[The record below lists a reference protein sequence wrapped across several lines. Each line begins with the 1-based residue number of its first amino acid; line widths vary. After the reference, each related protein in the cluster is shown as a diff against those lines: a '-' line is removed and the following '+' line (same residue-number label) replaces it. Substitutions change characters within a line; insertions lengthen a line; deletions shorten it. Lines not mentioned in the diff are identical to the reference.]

1 MSNVRAMLQGIPFS
15 DVTRLAVMMAFCG
28 RIELINVVRTAIPTE
43 MTADVGPKDRTENG
57 SARTIPREAVRGKKC
72 GLYLFVRAN
81 TPPQCWLPNFPATP
95 KM

>member
-43 MTADVGPKDRTENG
+43 MAVDMESKDRTGN
-57 SARTIPREAVRGKKC
+57 RGD
-72 GLYLFVRAN
+72 
-81 TPPQCWLPNFPATP
+81 
-95 KM
+95 

>member
-15 DVTRLAVMMAFCG
+15 DVTRLAVMTAFCE
-28 RIELINVVRTAIPTE
+28 IELATVISPAIPTE

-81 TPPQCWLPNFPATP
+81 TSPQCWLPNFPATP